1 VKGVLPL
8 AHAGHYAIW
17 VFYALPV
24 VVVVGAIA
32 RSAILTRRAD
42 RDGEDF
48 NTRTSP
54 TDKNE

>member
-1 VKGVLPL
+1 VLPL

-32 RSAILTRRAD
+32 RSAILTRRAH
-42 RDGEDF
+42 RDGEE
-48 NTRTSP
+48 P
-54 TDKNE
+54 GA

>member
-1 VKGVLPL
+1 MLPL

-32 RSAILTRRAD
+32 RSVILTRRAE
-42 RDGEDF
+42 RGGREG
-48 NTRTSP
+48 
-54 TDKNE
+54 